1 MIHGFIKA
9 EFTTLKS
16 GQVCRSPL
24 AHALDEDG
32 VQRLLN
38 VHSMIQ
44 TLEAWILKKKAV
56 FKRSNYQL
64 CTSPYLGRVDNEM
77 PEGETESL
85 LPSLDH
91 DLPGRPRAQDRGCG
105 RVHYTRVERA
115 FTT

>member
-1 MIHGFIKA
+1 MIHGVIKA

-44 TLEAWILKKKAV
+44 TLEAWILKK
-56 FKRSNYQL
+56 SCLQEEQL
-64 CTSPYLGRVDNEM
+64 SVVHISLPREGR
-77 PEGETESL
+77 
-85 LPSLDH
+85 
-91 DLPGRPRAQDRGCG
+91 Q
-105 RVHYTRVERA
+105 
-115 FTT
+115 